1 MRFLMIA
8 AATLILT
15 LAPGIRAWS
24 SSEEDPWMQGTVA
37 WSRPIK
43 KTRTWRGVDGFVGGL
58 IAHNTSRP
66 ALHLRVLYS
75 FQQAWGNSLKPRSI
89 GLPDEYSVN

>member
-1 MRFLMIA
+1 MLLGPTPVGKRFPIEPTAKTVTDLASPDRPEPEMRFLLIA

-37 WSRPIK
+37 WNNPIK
-43 KTRTWRGVDGFVGGL
+43 
-58 IAHNTSRP
+58 NP
-66 ALHLRVLYS
+66 ALGGALMVLS
-75 FQQAWGNSLKPRSI
+75 GTR
-89 GLPDEYSVN
+89 

>member
-1 MRFLMIA
+1 MTDLASPDRPGPEMLFLMIA

-43 KTRTWRGVDGFVGGL
+43 KPYRAGR
-58 IAHNTSRP
+58 
-66 ALHLRVLYS
+66 
-75 FQQAWGNSLKPRSI
+75 
-89 GLPDEYSVN
+89 

>member
-1 MRFLMIA
+1 MADLASPDRPGDDMRFLLIA
-8 AATLILT
+8 ATTLILT

-37 WSRPIK
+37 WSSPIK
-43 KTRTWRGVDGFVGGL
+43 KTRTRRGIDNFIGAL

-66 ALHLRVLYS
+66 AFPIEGV
-75 FQQAWGNSLKPRSI
+75 
-89 GLPDEYSVN
+89 V